1 MQLDIKKVEIIVT
14 MPKEHV
20 EKIRTA
26 ICAAGAGVMGKY
38 TFCTI
43 STNIV
48 GTFIPSDDAS
58 PYIGE
63 SNKLEFVEET
73 KLEVICDVDKVKDV
87 LDIIHQVHPYEEPGI
102 DIIPLLSPEDFK

>member
-1 MQLDIKKVEIIVT
+1 MKLDIKKVEIIVT
-14 MPKEHV
+14 MPKENV
-20 EKIRTA
+20 EEIRTA
-26 ICAAGAGVMGKY
+26 ICQAGAGIMGKY

-48 GTFIPSDDAS
+48 GTFIPSEDAN

-63 SNKLEFVEET
+63 NNKLEFVEET
-73 KLEVICDVDKVKDV
+73 KLEVICDVEIVGKI
-87 LDIIHQVHPYEEPGI
+87 LEIIKEVHPYEEPGI